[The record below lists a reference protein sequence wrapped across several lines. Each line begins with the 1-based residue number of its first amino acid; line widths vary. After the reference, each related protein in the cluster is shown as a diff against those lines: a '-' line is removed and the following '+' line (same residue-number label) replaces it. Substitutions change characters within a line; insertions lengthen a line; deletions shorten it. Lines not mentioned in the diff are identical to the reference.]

1 MWSRTRAGADS
12 YVGPSLACA
21 QISSTMRWKRE
32 TRRNQRG
39 NRINIRPPRP
49 AENRSIVTD
58 KETRKKNNHLK
69 NTNIEV
75 ELGLSLNVLSFQPAQ
90 ISAHRPLRRRIKRE
104 LTIDDLSFG
113 KKGKVLRVLPS
124 GRWLPR
130 NQGWLNFWESK
141 LVTVRKSLH
150 RSCWTELT
158 CQGILLP

>member
-1 MWSRTRAGADS
+1 MIVNEISLMIQNIKPKED
-12 YVGPSLACA
+12 YKIMLLEIFLLVGSSSWLLCQRIEIEKWIIKLLIPKVKQIMKENSWWWKGEQKVTSLKLRPSPSLG
-21 QISSTMRWKRE
+21 SSFLSRGLAPRESNVYARWF
-32 TRRNQRG
+32 
-39 NRINIRPPRP
+39 
-49 AENRSIVTD
+49 
-58 KETRKKNNHLK
+58 
-69 NTNIEV
+69 NT
-75 ELGLSLNVLSFQPAQ
+75 
-90 ISAHRPLRRRIKRE
+90 
-104 LTIDDLSFG
+104 SFG